1 MTFIVAKKETPR
13 GLLLAVTDKA
23 VFGKVFT
30 QGNVQLD
37 LAKSFYQG
45 VEMEK
50 EEVQK
55 LLAEARYLH
64 LTGKEAVQLG
74 VELGLVDEQ
83 SVLYVQKVPHAEGVM
98 E

>member
-83 SVLYVQKVPHAEGVM
+83 SILYVQNVPHAEGVV

>member
-1 MTFIVAKKETPR
+1 MTFIVSKKETPR
-13 GLLLAVTDKA
+13 GMLLVVTDKA

-37 LAKSFYQG
+37 LTNSFYQG

-55 LLAEARYLH
+55 LLAEARYVH

-83 SVLYVQKVPHAEGVM
+83 SVLYVQKVPHAEAVV

>member
-13 GLLLAVTDKA
+13 GLLLVVTDKA

-30 QGNVQLD
+30 DGNVQLD
-37 LAKSFYQG
+37 LANSFYKG
-45 VEMEK
+45 EEMEK
-50 EEVQK
+50 ADVER
-55 LLAEARYLH
+55 LIPEARYVH

-74 VELGLVDEQ
+74 VELGLVDER
-83 SVLYVQKVPHAEGVM
+83 SILIVQKVPHAERVV

>member
-55 LLAEARYLH
+55 LLAEARYVH

-74 VELGLVDEQ
+74 VELGLVDER
-83 SVLYVQKVPHAEGVM
+83 SILYVQKVPHAEGVM